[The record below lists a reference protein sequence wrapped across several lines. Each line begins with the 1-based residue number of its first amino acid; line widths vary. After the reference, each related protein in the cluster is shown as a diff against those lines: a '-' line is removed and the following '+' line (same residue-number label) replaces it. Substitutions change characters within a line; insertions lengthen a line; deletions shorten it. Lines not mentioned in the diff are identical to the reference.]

1 MVFAE
6 ADGALEGCADAGV
19 RDYLGVGGAF
29 FSGIMRI
36 GDFVVKATA
45 GEFASCV
52 RGDFERSD
60 EDCIGG
66 DVIVIW
72 FCV

>member
-1 MVFAE
+1 MWSPCWRV
-6 ADGALEGCADAGV
+6 
-19 RDYLGVGGAF
+19 
-29 FSGIMRI
+29 

-52 RGDFERSD
+52 KGDFERSD

-66 DVIVIW
+66 EVIVIQL
-72 FCV
+72 